1 MLSLFRRA
9 PKRVRA
15 IRLGV
20 ASAVKQ
26 VLRLTVPSSALT
38 EFEEVR
44 SMTTKKH
51 IVSSLRIVGLVAF
64 ICLTLLAASVWS
76 SIGRFRTTLTKE
88 NSQRHSPSQEEI
100 DAMAEGLQPD
110 KVPVWN
116 MTRFVRFI
124 KIDKIENRD
133 LALTLQNGYD
143 KKINGFLLSVG
154 DVGIYTE
161 YMYNPDQMIPPGGTW
176 VDQVPIE
183 PFTDTKG
190 ITLMSVFFDDGTSD
204 GDEAAIKG
212 TQEDR
217 AGQKAQIRR
226 ALALI
231 RQTLGAPNVE
241 SVAALDELLSQLRS
255 LPIERVIGRPNF
267 SVGQQSAKDRLISI
281 IETLRERQGQS
292 VFRAQGF
299 QHPQTEV
306 SISTKLMGMVERH
319 ERVVSRR

>member
-1 MLSLFRRA
+1 
-9 PKRVRA
+9 
-15 IRLGV
+15 
-20 ASAVKQ
+20 
-26 VLRLTVPSSALT
+26 
-38 EFEEVR
+38 
-44 SMTTKKH
+44 MTTKKH
-51 IVSSLRIVGLVAF
+51 LVSSSRIVGLIAF
-64 ICLTLLAASVWS
+64 ICLTLLAVSAWS
-76 SIGRFRTTLTKE
+76 SVGRSRQRITTE
-88 NSQRHSPSQEEI
+88 NNQKHSPEQAEI
-100 DAMAEGLQPD
+100 DAMAERLQPD

-116 MTRFVRFI
+116 MTRLVRLI

-143 KKINGFLLSVG
+143 RKINGFLVSVG

-190 ITLMSVFFDDGTSD
+190 IALMSVFFDDGTSD

-231 RQTLGAPNVE
+231 RRTLSAPNAD

-255 LPIERVIGRPNF
+255 LPSEGKKGRDNF
-267 SVGQQSAKDRLISI
+267 WAGEESAKKRMISI
-281 IETLRERQGQS
+281 IETLRERQDQS
-292 VFRAQGF
+292 AYRTQGF
-299 QHPQTEV
+299 QRPQSEV
-306 SISTKLMGMVERH
+306 SISAKLMGVVERH